1 MADMTVSQI
10 SAQTPAEYEAILTR
24 IFTEIDLLNQQMQED
39 RKEIDQLRAD
49 SAAIEAETRSIL
61 SRLKAMV

>member
-1 MADMTVSQI
+1 MSDLTVTQ
-10 SAQTPAEYEAILTR
+10 ATVQTPAEYEAILSR
-24 IFTEIDLLNQQMQED
+24 IFSEIDVLNQQMQED
-39 RKEIDQLRAD
+39 RKEIDRLRAD